1 MNPPLS
7 THTTHIKWHTRL
19 GEAFKA
25 MGPAFIV
32 SVSYLDPGNW
42 ATAIE
47 GGARH
52 GYKLLWLVLLSNM
65 VAILLQTLAARL
77 GLVSGMHL
85 AQICRQHYPR
95 PVCLMLWLLN
105 ELSVVALDLTMVLGM
120 CRA

>member
-1 MNPPLS
+1 
-7 THTTHIKWHTRL
+7 
-19 GEAFKA
+19 

-52 GYKLLWLVLLSNM
+52 GYKLLWLVILSNM

-85 AQICRQHYPR
+85 AQICRQQYPR

-120 CRA
+120 WLFWRWGCWWHTHTTNVH

>member
-1 MNPPLS
+1 
-7 THTTHIKWHTRL
+7 
-19 GEAFKA
+19 

-52 GYKLLWLVLLSNM
+52 GYKLLWLVLLSNAI
-65 VAILLQTLAARL
+65 AILLQTLAARL

-85 AQICRQHYPR
+85 AQLCRRHYPR
-95 PVCLMLWLLN
+95 PVSLVLWLMN
-105 ELSVVALDLTMVLGM
+105 ELSVVALDLTMVLG
-120 CRA
+120 ALLW